1 MPFKHSRMVIPA
13 VTEHEGSLLP
23 LQSGMARSQI
33 GILKN
38 VAEITSLL
46 SVEALRDGVSAG

>member
-23 LQSGMARSQI
+23 LQSGMARPQI